1 MTKQDERSQDRVIF
15 DEPSPQHH
23 VSWWRRG
30 LVASLVFGLGTIVVV
45 KVAGHY
51 LIQNKLIPLVE
62 TELND
67 YLGRPIDIGDLKSFS
82 LNSARFGN
90 TILPA
95 TEDNPDSAEV
105 SAVKV
110 NFNLLPLLFQK
121 TLPLSVTLIEPDVYI
136 EKDREGVWTPTNF
149 GTGEASSEGGI
160 KVNVKQVN
168 LEEGTITLVGRS
180 SNTKQLSEPVTAE
193 FERGVIDILERGDVI
208 NFEVNDGNLEQG
220 GELNITGEVIDKTIN
235 LNIKA
240 REVAV
245 DEIENLLALPIGLE
259 SGTADSDLAIKITG
273 EPIPEL
279 RGTAQIKSVDLKV
292 PGLETPFTNSNGQLF
307 FNGSKIELDGVKA
320 NFGEV
325 IGTANGFLD
334 LAGEDN
340 WQITADTTPTEA
352 DKVLDALKLES
363 PVPIV
368 GKIKTNVKLT
378 GSLDN
383 PVTQVAIA
391 TTTPTRID
399 KTDFKQLRGNL
410 ELIGNTLSVRSFRGV
425 PRSGGNITGTG
436 TVQLDGAQNLSFN
449 VSADNVSSKQLAQDY
464 QTTLPVD
471 IGRLSGNAVISA
483 NANDLDS
490 LRITN
495 GEGNFPLGDGIVT
508 VNDLQYGSGKWRSQI
523 RASDVRFD
531 SLPFGK
537 DTTKTIGEGL
547 INGTFQATGEIN
559 DPQLN
564 TLVATGTATVD
575 TVGGRIVAP
584 EIKVTDGIWK
594 GDFNTSNLQLRQ
606 LFPEVP
612 PEFSDSVSG
621 EFYLTGDVSTPEGEP
636 STIKGRGDL
645 QLASGTVNVSQLIV
659 TGNEWKAI
667 ATANNLKLKQLNS
680 ATPEQF
686 AGLVDGLFELSGT
699 IDNITPEGII
709 AEGDG
714 SLTLP
719 EGVFV
724 ANNLSIAD
732 GNFTTTII
740 PQGVDLALFAD
751 PNSEDF
757 ILEGYLGGELQASG
771 SIDKI
776 DPTAIDAKGTVS
788 FSQGIDLLDRPFTAN
803 IEWNG
808 SRLNVLQ
815 AKGDS
820 LAATGYIE
828 LDKTFFDAI
837 PDKLAAVDYFNFD
850 VNRANGIDINR
861 LKVPLPSW
869 AINLEKSGIV
879 DFTGEISG
887 IPAQIAIDGNAT
899 LRNFKVET
907 LEFSEP
913 LTGTVVVNPDTGVD
927 LALFDRKTLQTSPP
941 TPQPLPQPLNLS
953 PNPSPTRRGEK
964 YRERGEIQG
973 EGRSQEQITLKL
985 DADFLPQSFT
995 IVNDD
1000 LLIEGTGKAEI
1011 VELLVDNVPLELL
1024 RTIAVKSPELEVPE
1038 KWAVQQIAGE
1048 LSGSF
1053 TSNLNTLETSGKNVV
1068 ITSPLLGKIRGN
1080 RIVGDF
1086 QYANDYISLQN
1097 VQFQLGESIYQL
1109 TGDVIQ
1115 QNDDLALEGTV
1126 SVEQGEIQDIL
1137 TALEIFEITD
1147 FGNLFGDRNYAK
1159 SADLYQP
1166 PATPP
1171 VEEPLFDIQT
1181 EDASVWEQLSIL
1193 AEIQAWLNNREQQRQ
1208 EDTILPEL
1216 SNLRGMFAGE
1226 IQVNGSLSNGF
1237 NAEFAF
1243 EGEQW
1248 QWTTDN
1254 NNTEEQEKPIIAE
1267 KIVLRGDLQDN
1278 ILTVLP
1284 LIIDLPSGEFDSES
1298 QIIFSG
1304 IFGGEEAS
1312 GTLALNSIPI
1322 DLIETVVP
1330 IPPEIAFDGVL
1341 SATAN
1346 ISGTSDNPQARGEI
1360 TIADATINET
1370 AILSTSG
1377 SFGYDDARL
1386 NFSANSIVAEDAEPL
1401 TITGSVPYQL
1411 PFAQVPPESDRLEV
1425 SLNVQ
1430 NKALTLL
1437 NILSRGEVNWIDGQ
1451 GKVALD
1457 ISGSY
1462 DRETNTPSNITAQ
1475 GTAVI
1480 DNGTIAVQTLPDEYL
1495 TEVNSNISFDL
1506 DRITVENFR
1515 GNFGGG
1521 QISAIGTIPIDKE
1534 TPQENPLTIDLDEIA
1549 IDLKGLY
1556 QGGVKGQLQI
1566 LGQAIEPD
1574 ITGNVTLFDGTILLS
1589 DATATTPITS
1599 QQQQQ
1604 LSLAAVTE
1612 YQNLQLKLGDNIVIS
1627 QPPIFNFVAEGT
1639 LDVEGTFLEPLPEGT
1654 INLKRGQ
1661 VNLFTTQLY
1670 LAKTEDNTARFTPNN
1685 ILDPFLDVRLVGSAI
1700 ETTQNRT
1707 PEDPLSSEIEDLP
1720 ASSFGTIET
1729 VRIYADVR
1737 GLSSQI
1743 TNNIQLT
1750 SSPPRSQTEILAL
1763 LGGSFV
1769 NTLGRGN
1776 STLGLANLAGSALF
1790 GSLNSQFNNAFPIG
1804 ELRLFPTQII
1814 DEDSESERIDA
1825 LAGEIAFDIT
1835 DDFSFSVLKILNVG
1849 EIPAQ
1854 FGFRYRI
1861 DENFVLRGSS
1871 NFEDE
1876 SRGVLEYELRF

>member
-1 MTKQDERSQDRVIF
+1 MTKQGNRRQERIIYS
-15 DEPSPQHH
+15 EPSPQKN

-30 LVASLVFGLGTIVVV
+30 LIASLVFGLGTIIVG

-51 LIQNKLIPLVE
+51 LIQNELIPLVE
-62 TELND
+62 TELDD
-67 YLGRPIDIGDLKSFS
+67 YLGRPIDIGDLKDFS

-95 TEDNPDSAEV
+95 TEDNRDRAEV

-121 TLPLSVTLIEPDVYI
+121 TLPLNVTLVQPNLYI
-136 EKDREGVWTPTNF
+136 EQDTKGIWTPTNF
-149 GTGEASSEGGI
+149 GTGDSQEGGI

-168 LEEGTITLVGRS
+168 LQQGTVTLVGRDS
-180 SNTKQLSEPVTAE
+180 QTLQLNNPVTAE
-193 FERGVIDILERGDVI
+193 FRRGVIDVINRGDAIEFKI
-208 NFEVNDGNLEQG
+208 NGGNLVAG
-220 GELNITGEVIDKTIN
+220 GKLNIAGEVVGKTID
-235 LNIKA
+235 LDIKA
-240 REVAV
+240 KEVAV
-245 DEIENLLALPIGLE
+245 NEIDNLLSLPIGLK
-259 SGTADSDLAIKITG
+259 SGTADGNLAITITD

-279 RGTAQIKSVDLKV
+279 RGTAQLKQVDLQL
-292 PGLETPFTNSNGQLF
+292 PGLETPLTNSNGTLF
-307 FNGSKIELDGVKA
+307 FNGSRIELDSVEA
-320 NFGEV
+320 NFGAV
-325 IGTANGFLD
+325 IGTANGSFD
-334 LAGEDN
+334 LAGKDN
-340 WQITADTTPTEA
+340 FQITAETTPTEA
-352 DKVLDALKLES
+352 ERVLDALKLES
-363 PVPIV
+363 PVPIA
-368 GKIKTNVKLT
+368 GKIQTLVKLT

-399 KTDFKQLRGNL
+399 KTDFKRIASNL
-410 ELIGNTLSVRSFRGV
+410 ELIGNTLYVRSFRGV

-436 TVQLDGAQNLSFN
+436 TVSLDGAQNLSFN
-449 VSADNVSSKQLAQDY
+449 VSADNVSAKQLAKDY

-471 IGRLSGNAVISA
+471 IGSVSGNAVISA
-483 NANDLDS
+483 EANDPQSFSIID
-490 LRITN
+490 
-495 GEGNFPLGDGIVT
+495 GEGNFALGDGIVT
-508 VNDLQYGSGKWRSQI
+508 VNDLKYTDRRWRSQLE
-523 RASDVRFD
+523 ASDVRFD

-537 DTTKTIGEGL
+537 NTTETIGVGL

-559 DPQLN
+559 DPQLD

-575 TVGGRIVAP
+575 TVGGTIVAP
-584 EIKVTDGIWK
+584 EIKVADGIWE
-594 GDFNTSNLQLRQ
+594 GDFESRNLQLRQ

-621 EFYLTGDVSTPEGEP
+621 EFYLTGDVSTPEGEA
-636 STIKGRGDL
+636 STIQGQGDL
-645 QLASGTVNVSQLIV
+645 QLAGGTIDVLQLNV
-659 TGNEWKAI
+659 TGDNWKAI
-667 ATANNLKLKQLNS
+667 ATANDLSLKQLNS
-680 ATPEQF
+680 VTPDQF
-686 AGLVDGLFELSGT
+686 AGLVNGSFTLSGT
-699 IDNITPEGII
+699 VDNITPEGIV

-740 PQGVDLALFAD
+740 PQGVDLKLFAD
-751 PNSEDF
+751 PDSEDF

-771 SIDKI
+771 SINKI

-803 IEWNG
+803 IVWNG

-815 AKGDS
+815 AKGDA

-828 LDKTFFDAI
+828 LDETFFDAI
-837 PDKLAAVDYFNFD
+837 PDKLAAVNYFNFD
-850 VNRANGIDINR
+850 VTRANGIDINR

-869 AINLEKSGIV
+869 AINLEKSGII

-887 IPAQIAIDGNAT
+887 IPAEIAINGDAT
-899 LRNFKVET
+899 LRNFNVET

-913 LTGTVVVNPDTGVD
+913 LTGKVIINPDTGVD
-927 LALFDRKTLQTSPP
+927 LALF
-941 TPQPLPQPLNLS
+941 N
-953 PNPSPTRRGEK
+953 NG
-964 YRERGEIQG
+964 Y
-973 EGRSQEQITLKL
+973 GRFANRPYSTQQITLKL

-1000 LLIEGTGKAEI
+1000 LSIEGTGKKEI
-1011 VELLVDNVPLELL
+1011 VELLVSNIPLELL
-1024 RTIAVKSPELEVPE
+1024 RTIAVKSPDIEVPE
-1038 KWAVQQIAGE
+1038 KWAVQPIAGE

-1053 TSNLNTLETSGKNVV
+1053 TSNLNTLATSGKNVV

-1086 QYANDYISLQN
+1086 QYADNYLALQN

-1109 TGDVIQ
+1109 TGDVVQ
-1115 QNDDLALEGTV
+1115 QNDDIDLDGMV

-1147 FGNLFGDRNYAK
+1147 LSNIFGDRNYAK
-1159 SADLYQP
+1159 SADLYQSSANP
-1166 PATPP
+1166 SA
-1171 VEEPLFDIQT
+1171 EEPLFNIDT
-1181 EDASVWEQLSIL
+1181 KDASVWEQLSIL
-1193 AEIQAWLNNREQQRQ
+1193 AEIQAWLKYNEQQRQ
-1208 EDTILPEL
+1208 EESIFPQL
-1216 SNLRGMFAGE
+1216 SNLRGIFDGE

-1243 EGEQW
+1243 EGEKW
-1248 QWTTDN
+1248 KWTSDKN
-1254 NNTEEQEKPIIAE
+1254 SSEETANKPIIAE
-1267 KIVLRGDLQDN
+1267 KIVLRGDLRNN

-1284 LIIDLPSGEFDSES
+1284 LIIDLPSGLESES

-1360 TIADATINET
+1360 TIADAQINET
-1370 AILSTSG
+1370 AIQKTSG

-1411 PFAQVPPESDRLEV
+1411 PFAQVTPESDRLEI
-1425 SLNVQ
+1425 SLNVR

-1451 GKVALD
+1451 GEVALD

-1462 DRETNTPSNITAQ
+1462 SPENNIPDDITAQ
-1475 GTAVI
+1475 GKAVI
-1480 DNGTIAVQTLPDEYL
+1480 ENGTIALRTLPDDYL
-1495 TEVNSNISFDL
+1495 TQVNSNISFDL
-1506 DRITVENFR
+1506 DRIAVENFQ

-1521 QISAIGTIPIDKE
+1521 RIGAQGTIPIDKE
-1534 TPQENPLTIDLDEIA
+1534 TPQENPLTIDLNDLA

-1566 LGQAIEPD
+1566 LGQAIEPN

-1589 DATATTPITS
+1589 DAAATTSITP
-1599 QQQQQ
+1599 QQQQ
-1604 LSLAAVTE
+1604 LGLPAVTE
-1612 YQNLQLKLGDNIVIS
+1612 YKNLQLKLGEDIVIS

-1639 LDVEGTFLEPLPEGT
+1639 LDVDGTFLEPLPEGT

-1707 PEDPLSSEIEDLP
+1707 PEDPLSSEIEDIP

-1743 TNNIQLT
+1743 ANNIVLT

-1814 DEDSESERIDA
+1814 GEDSESERIDV
-1825 LAGEIAFDIT
+1825 LAGEIAIDIT
-1835 DDFSFSVLKILNVG
+1835 NDLSFSVLKILNVG

-1861 DENFVLRGSS
+1861 DDNFVLRGSS

>member
-1 MTKQDERSQDRVIF
+1 MTKQDDRRQDRITF
-15 DEPSPQHH
+15 SEPSPQQK

-30 LVASLVFGLGTIVVV
+30 LVASLIFGLGTIIVG
-45 KVAGHY
+45 KIAGNY
-51 LIQNKLIPLVE
+51 LIQNELIPLVE

-67 YLGRPIDIGDLKSFS
+67 YLNRPIDIGDLKSFS
-82 LNSARFGN
+82 LNSARFGK

-95 TEDNPDSAEV
+95 TTNNPDWVEV
-105 SAVKV
+105 SGVKV
-110 NFNLLPLLFQK
+110 NFNLLPLLFEK
-121 TLPLSVTLIEPDVYI
+121 RLPLSVTLVRPNLYI
-136 EKDREGVWTPTNF
+136 EQDTEGVWTPLNF
-149 GTGEASSEGGI
+149 GTGDSAESGI
-160 KVNVKQVN
+160 KVNVKQIN
-168 LEEGTITLVGRS
+168 LQQGTLTLVGRNS
-180 SNTKQLSEPVTAE
+180 ASQQLSNPVTAQ
-193 FERGVIDILERGDVI
+193 FNKGVVNILESGDLIEFFV
-208 NFEVNDGNLEQG
+208 GNANLVEG
-220 GELNITGEVIDKTIN
+220 GRLNLTGEVRNKVVD
-235 LNIKA
+235 LDIKA
-240 REVAV
+240 QEVAV
-245 DEIENLLALPIGLE
+245 NQIENLLALPIGLE
-259 SGTADSDLAIKITG
+259 SGKVDGDLAITVADD
-273 EPIPEL
+273 PIPEL
-279 RGTAQIKSVDLKV
+279 RGTAQLDRVNLQV
-292 PGLETPFTNSNGQLF
+292 PGLETSFSNSNGSLF
-307 FNGSKIELDGVKA
+307 FNGTKIELDGVKA
-320 NFGEV
+320 NFGTV

-340 WQITADTTPTEA
+340 FQITADTAPAEA
-352 DKVLDALKLES
+352 DRVLDALKLES
-363 PVPIV
+363 PVPIT
-368 GKIKTNVKLT
+368 GKIETNVKLT

-383 PVTQVAIA
+383 PVAQVAIA

-399 KTDFKQLRGNL
+399 RTDFKQVRGNL
-410 ELIGNTLSVRSFRGV
+410 ELIGNTLYVRSFRGV

-436 TVQLDGAQNLSFN
+436 TVGLDGAQNISLNVSGDN
-449 VSADNVSSKQLAQDY
+449 VSAKQLAQDY
-464 QTTLPVD
+464 QTNLPVE
-471 IGRLSGNAVISA
+471 IGAVSGNAVISA
-483 NANDLDS
+483 EANDPS
-490 LRITN
+490 SFRIVD
-495 GEGNFPLGDGIVT
+495 GEGNFALGNGIVT
-508 VNDLQYGSGKWRSQI
+508 VNELQYRSGEWRSQI

-531 SLPFGK
+531 SLPFGG
-537 DTTKTIGEGL
+537 DTTETIGAGL
-547 INGTFQATGEIN
+547 IDGTFQATGEIN
-559 DPQLN
+559 DPQLD

-584 EIKVTDGIWK
+584 EIKVNDGIWE

-621 EFYLTGDVSTPEGEP
+621 EFYLTGDVSTPEGEA
-636 STIKGRGDL
+636 STIEGRGDL
-645 QLASGTVNVSQLIV
+645 QLASGTIDVSQLNV
-659 TGNEWKAI
+659 TGNDWKAI
-667 ATANNLKLKQLNS
+667 ATANDLSLKQLNS
-680 ATPEQF
+680 ATPDQF
-686 AGLVDGLFELSGT
+686 AGLVNGNFNLSGT

-719 EGVFV
+719 EGVFA
-724 ANNLSIAD
+724 ANNLSIAN

-776 DPTAIDAKGTVS
+776 DPTAIDAQGTVS

-803 IEWNG
+803 IVWNG

-815 AKGDS
+815 AKGDG

-828 LDKTFFDAI
+828 LDETFFDAI

-850 VNRANGIDINR
+850 VTRASGIDINR

-887 IPAQIAIDGNAT
+887 IPAQIAIDGDAT
-899 LRNFKVET
+899 LRNFNVET
-907 LEFSEP
+907 LEFDEP

-927 LALFDRKTLQTSPP
+927 LALFD
-941 TPQPLPQPLNLS
+941 N
-953 PNPSPTRRGEK
+953 G
-964 YRERGEIQG
+964 Y
-973 EGRSQEQITLKL
+973 GRFANRYSTQQITLKL
-985 DADFLPQSFT
+985 DADFLPQSFS

-1000 LLIEGTGKAEI
+1000 LSIEKTGKAEI
-1011 VELLVDNVPLELL
+1011 VELLVTNVPLELI
-1024 RTIAVKSPELEVPE
+1024 RTIAVKSPNFEVPE
-1038 KWAVQQIAGE
+1038 KWAVQPIAGDV
-1048 LSGSF
+1048 SGSF
-1053 TSNLNTLETSGKNVV
+1053 VSNLNTLATSGKNVV
-1068 ITSPLLGKIRGN
+1068 VTSPLLGKIRGN

-1086 QYANDYISLQN
+1086 QYADNYLALQN

-1109 TGDVIQ
+1109 TGDLVQ
-1115 QNDDLALEGTV
+1115 QNDDIELDGTV
-1126 SVEQGEIQDIL
+1126 SVAEGEIQDIL
-1137 TALEIFEITD
+1137 TTLEIFEITD
-1147 FGNLFGDRNYAK
+1147 FSNIFGDRNYAK

-1171 VEEPLFDIQT
+1171 IEEPLFDIET
-1181 EDASVWEQLSIL
+1181 ADASIWEQLSIL
-1193 AEIQAWLNNREQQRQ
+1193 AQIQAWLRYNEQQRQ
-1208 EDTILPEL
+1208 EETIFPQL
-1216 SNLRGMFAGE
+1216 SNLRGIFDGE

-1243 EGEQW
+1243 EGEKW
-1248 QWTTDN
+1248 KWRRDRN
-1254 NNTEEQEKPIIAE
+1254 NSSEETANESTIAE

-1284 LIIDLPSGEFDSES
+1284 LIVDLPSGLESES

-1312 GTLALNSIPI
+1312 GTLALDSIPV
-1322 DLIETVVP
+1322 DLIETVFP
-1330 IPPEIAFDGVL
+1330 LPPEIAFDGVL

-1360 TIADATINET
+1360 TIADAQINET

-1411 PFAQVPPESDRLEV
+1411 PFAQVTPDSDRLEI
-1425 SLNVQ
+1425 SLNVRD
-1430 NKALTLL
+1430 KALTLL
-1437 NILSRGEVNWIDGQ
+1437 NILSRGEVNWIDG
-1451 GKVALD
+1451 GGEVALD

-1462 DRETNTPSNITAQ
+1462 NPETNIPDNITAQ

-1480 DNGTIAVQTLPDEYL
+1480 ENGTIAVRTLPDEYL

-1506 DRITVENFR
+1506 DRIAVENFQ

-1521 QISAIGTIPIDKE
+1521 RISADGTIPIDRE
-1534 TPQENPLTIDLDEIA
+1534 TPQENPLTIDLDEIVV
-1549 IDLKGLY
+1549 DLKGLY
-1556 QGGVKGQLQI
+1556 QGGVRGQLQI

-1589 DATATTPITS
+1589 DAAATTPITP

-1604 LSLAAVTE
+1604 LGLPAVTE
-1612 YQNLQLKLGDNIVIS
+1612 YRNLQLNLGDDIVIT

-1639 LDVEGTFLEPLPEGT
+1639 LDVDGTFLEPLPEGT

-1700 ETTQNRT
+1700 EATQNRT
-1707 PEDPLSSEIEDLP
+1707 PEDPLSSEIEDIP

-1743 TNNIQLT
+1743 TNNIVLT

-1825 LAGEIAFDIT
+1825 LAGEVAIDIT
-1835 DDFSFSVLKILNVG
+1835 NDFSFSVLKILNVG
-1849 EIPAQ
+1849 QIPAQ

-1861 DENFVLRGSS
+1861 DDNFVLRGSS

>member
-1 MTKQDERSQDRVIF
+1 MTKQDERSQDRIS
-15 DEPSPQHH
+15 EQSPQQN

-67 YLGRPIDIGDLKSFS
+67 YLSRPINIGDLKGFS

-90 TILPA
+90 TELPA
-95 TEDNPDSAEV
+95 TEDNPDRAEV

-121 TLPLSVTLIEPDVYI
+121 TLPLSVTLVEPDLYI
-136 EKDREGVWTPTNF
+136 EQDTEGVWTPTNF
-149 GTGEASSEGGI
+149 ATGEASEGGI

-168 LEEGTITLVGRS
+168 LQEGTITLVGRN
-180 SNTKQLSEPVTAE
+180 SNTKQLSDPVTAE
-193 FERGVIDILERGDVI
+193 FARGVVNILDRGDVI
-208 NFEVNDGNLEQG
+208 NFEVNGGNLDEG
-220 GELNITGEVIDKTIN
+220 GKLNVTGEIIDKTID
-235 LNIKA
+235 LEIKA

-245 DEIENLLALPIGLE
+245 NEIGNLLALPIGLE
-259 SGTADSDLAIKITG
+259 SGTADSDLAIKITD

-279 RGTAQIKSVDLKV
+279 RGTAQLKSVDLQV
-292 PGLETPFTNSNGQLF
+292 PGLETPFTNSNGKLF
-307 FNGSKIELDGVKA
+307 FNGTKIELDGVKA

-325 IGTANGFLD
+325 IGTANGSLD

-340 WQITADTTPTEA
+340 FQITADTTPTEA
-352 DKVLDALKLES
+352 DKVLEALKLES
-363 PVPIV
+363 PVPIA
-368 GKIKTNVKLT
+368 GKIQTLVKLT
-378 GSLDN
+378 GKLDN
-383 PVTQVAIA
+383 PVPQVAIA

-410 ELIGNTLSVRSFRGV
+410 ELIGNTLFVRSFRGV

-436 TVQLDGAQNLSFN
+436 TVQLDGAQNLYFN

-483 NANDLDS
+483 LANDPQS
-490 LRITN
+490 LRILD
-495 GEGNFPLGDGIVT
+495 GEGNFPLGDGIVI
-508 VNDLQYGSGKWRSQI
+508 VNDLQYGAGKWRSQI
-523 RASDVRFD
+523 RTSDVRFD

-537 DTTKTIGEGL
+537 DTTETIGKGL

-584 EIKVTDGIWK
+584 EIKVADGIWE

-621 EFYLTGDVSTPEGEP
+621 EFYLTGDVSTPEGET
-636 STIKGRGDL
+636 STIEGRGDL
-645 QLASGTVNVSQLIV
+645 QLASGTINVSQLIV
-659 TGNEWKAI
+659 TGNDWKAI
-667 ATANNLKLKQLNS
+667 ATANDLKLKQLNS

-686 AGLVDGLFELSGT
+686 AGLVNGNFNLSGT

-788 FSQGIDLLDRPFTAN
+788 FSQGIDLLEQPFTTN

-808 SRLNVLQ
+808 SRLDVLQ
-815 AKGDS
+815 AKGDG

-828 LDKTFFDAI
+828 LDETFFDAI

-850 VNRANGIDINR
+850 VTRANGIDINR

-887 IPAQIAIDGNAT
+887 IPAQIAINGDAT

-927 LALFDRKTLQTSPP
+927 LALFNDLYRGSENSSDSYRRSDGTSLQ
-941 TPQPLPQPLNLS
+941 Q
-953 PNPSPTRRGEK
+953 
-964 YRERGEIQG
+964 
-973 EGRSQEQITLKL
+973 QITLKL

-995 IVNDD
+995 IVNHD
-1000 LLIEGTGKAEI
+1000 LSIEGTGKAEI
-1011 VELLVDNVPLELL
+1011 VELLVDNVPLELI
-1024 RTIAVKSPELEVPE
+1024 RTIAVKSPDLEVPE
-1038 KWAVQQIAGE
+1038 KWAVQPIAGE

-1086 QYANDYISLQN
+1086 QYANDYIALQN

-1137 TALEIFEITD
+1137 TALEIFELTD

-1171 VEEPLFDIQT
+1171 IEKPLFDIQT

-1193 AEIQAWLNNREQQRQ
+1193 AEIQAWLNYNEQQRQ

-1216 SNLRGMFAGE
+1216 SNLSGMFAGE

-1248 QWTTDN
+1248 KWITDN
-1254 NNTEEQEKPIIAE
+1254 NNTEEKEQPIIAE

-1284 LIIDLPSGEFDSES
+1284 LIIDLPSRESDPES

-1411 PFAQVPPESDRLEV
+1411 PFAQVPPDSDLLEV
-1425 SLNVQ
+1425 SLNVRD
-1430 NKALTLL
+1430 KALTLL
-1437 NILSRGEVNWIDGQ
+1437 NILSRGEINWIDGQ
-1451 GKVALD
+1451 GEVALD

-1462 DRETNTPSNITAQ
+1462 DPDTNTPSNITAQ

-1480 DNGTIAVQTLPDEYL
+1480 DNGTIAVRTLPNEYL

-1506 DRITVENFR
+1506 DRIAVENFQ

-1589 DATATTPITS
+1589 DAAATTPITS
-1599 QQQQQ
+1599 QQQQE
-1604 LSLAAVTE
+1604 LGLPAVTE
-1612 YQNLQLKLGDNIVIS
+1612 YQNLQLNLGDDIVIS

-1707 PEDPLSSEIEDLP
+1707 PEDPLSSEIEDIP

-1729 VRIYADVR
+1729 VRITAEVR